1 MQNHTVALQQL
12 IYKFHD
18 KFLRM
23 KIKRLDKKGNII
35 LGTTAILI
43 VSLLLI
49 CIFVVTA
56 ITYIQDSNLDSE
68 ANDNFK
74 YIIDD
79 YSNNIEVLGRE
90 SIAQATQ
97 RIYNGLRISN
107 SEDQIIKN
115 LDKHLSDINREFKEK
130 YDIDISSETLSVEPT
145 DSPWKVL
152 FKVKINGKK
161 GNEAFSEII
170 ERNSSIE
177 GLRDPLPIAKLTIAS
192 GIMAYDDKIHYKTA
206 LSGYMILHNLDSPES
221 YIEATAPL
229 TMKKCP
235 YDPYIHH
242 GDPGV
247 LRDCLDTGYFHE
259 SADGSCYLCR
269 LEGKGKCPHYGMEV
283 FIQTHTLLGNESLSC
298 SDHVVFEDH
307 YDGSKIN
314 PTDFNSLILD
324 NAHRKKYGLIA
335 NESY

>member
-1 MQNHTVALQQL
+1 
-12 IYKFHD
+12 
-18 KFLRM
+18 M
-23 KIKRLDKKGNII
+23 KAKKLDSKGNII
-35 LGTTAILI
+35 VGTTAILI
-43 VSLLLI
+43 VALLLI
-49 CIFVVTA
+49 SIFV
-56 ITYIQDSNLDSE
+56 ITTIEFIKNSNLESE

-79 YSNNIEVLGRE
+79 YSANLEVLGRDA
-90 SIAQATQ
+90 IAEATQ
-97 RIYNGLRISN
+97 KVYSGLPVRD
-107 SEDQIIKN
+107 SEDQIKKN
-115 LDKHLSDINREFKEK
+115 LNNILDDENEKFKQK
-130 YDIDISSETLSVEPT
+130 YDIDLSSEVISVQPT

-152 FKVKINGKK
+152 FKVKLYGKK
-161 GNEAFSEII
+161 DSEQFSQIVEK
-170 ERNSSIE
+170 NASIE

-192 GIMAYDDKIHYKTA
+192 GVMAYDDKIHYKTA
-206 LSGYMILHNLDSPES
+206 LSAYMLLHNLDSPES

-235 YDPYIHH
+235 YDPYVHH

-283 FIQTHTLLGNESLSC
+283 FIQTHTPLGNESLSC
-298 SDHVVFEDH
+298 SDHVVFADH
-307 YDGSKIN
+307 YNGQKID
-314 PTDFNSLILD
+314 PDDWDSLILD
-324 NAHRKKYGLIA
+324 SSHRKKYGLVG